1 MKKETVSDASLRAF
15 LLGKIDD
22 EQRERIEGLFL
33 TDSQERERVVSAE
46 EDLIEDYLENVLT
59 PEDKQRFIALYAQTP
74 EQQQQLRIIKSI
86 KNWAIREPALP
97 KTDGASG
104 WMWTRLPARS
114 WLKPVFLIPISVAA
128 MFAIVVG
135 VVWLNSRERNRW
147 HLAIEKE
154 LVQLNTPDSLRES
167 LPGMMSVD
175 LSRGAVRGAE
185 RETAFKRPTEFRP
198 VQLHLLWVQEE
209 RYPSYQAEIK
219 LVGSDESFT
228 IADLKG
234 ADDQGYAVRLRL
246 PAALLERG
254 QHQIRLSGINSDGT
268 SGLVEEYF
276 FTIND

>member
-1 MKKETVSDASLRAF
+1 MKKETVSNALLRAF

-46 EDLIEDYLENVLT
+46 EDLIEDYLENILT

-74 EQQQQLRIIKSI
+74 EQQQQLRTVKSI
-86 KNWAIREPALP
+86 KSWAIRETALP

-104 WMWTRLPARS
+104 SMWTRLRARS

-128 MFAIVVG
+128 MIAIVVG
-135 VVWLNSRERNRW
+135 VVWLNSRERNRR
-147 HLAIEKE
+147 HLAVERE
-154 LVQLNTPDSLRES
+154 LAQLNTPDRLRES

-175 LSRGAVRGAE
+175 LSHGAVRGAE
-185 RETAFKRPTEFRP
+185 RETTFKRPAESRP
-198 VQLHLLWVQEE
+198 VELRLLWVQEE
-209 RYPSYQAEIK
+209 RYPRYRAEIK
-219 LVGSDESFT
+219 LVGSDKSFT
-228 IADLKG
+228 IPDLRG

-246 PAALLERG
+246 PADLLERG
-254 QHQIRLSGINSDGT
+254 QHQIRLSGINNDGS

-276 FTIND
+276 FTVDE